1 MAWPDYIEGSQQ
13 SYLKK
18 VPLPSRRPP
27 ILPFHKIGKMSIF
40 LSKQTNKQTNKQ
52 AAAAAGSERSSTS
65 RKIVSQQKK
74 VETGKRF
81 IFSINHLSVKDAQS
95 GASCYAVD

>member
-40 LSKQTNKQTNKQ
+40 LSKQTNKQTNKLLLLLDPR
-52 AAAAAGSERSSTS
+52 G
-65 RKIVSQQKK
+65 VVP
-74 VETGKRF
+74 VEK
-81 IFSINHLSVKDAQS
+81 
-95 GASCYAVD
+95 